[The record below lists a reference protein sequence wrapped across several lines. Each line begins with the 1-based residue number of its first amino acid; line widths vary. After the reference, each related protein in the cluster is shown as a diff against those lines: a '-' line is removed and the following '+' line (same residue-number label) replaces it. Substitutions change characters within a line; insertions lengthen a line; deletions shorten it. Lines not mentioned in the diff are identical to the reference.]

1 MEDKSDSYVGG
12 TKKLP
17 KALKMY
23 RTIAADGTEEEVSEG
38 GQLEVRAI
46 LAVRLGFGLGLLR
59 FFFVC
64 FVLVILRYTHFV
76 CPSNSTL
83 RCFLS

>member
-46 LAVRLGFGLGLLR
+46 LALRLGFGLGLLR
-59 FFFVC
+59 FFFC
-64 FVLVILRYTHFV
+64 LFCT
-76 CPSNSTL
+76 SNTTL
-83 RCFLS
+83 HSFCLS